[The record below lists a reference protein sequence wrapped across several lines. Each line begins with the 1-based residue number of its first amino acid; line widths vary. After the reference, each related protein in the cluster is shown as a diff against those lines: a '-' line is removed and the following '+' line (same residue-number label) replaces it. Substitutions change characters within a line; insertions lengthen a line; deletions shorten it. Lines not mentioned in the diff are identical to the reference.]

1 MDTIDQHDVE
11 LRPTSASA
19 TATGDAL
26 SQELDAAS
34 HPGFT
39 LPRADGG
46 REAWLVLASCFVLEA
61 TVWGR
66 YTLALNTPYHH
77 R

>member
-1 MDTIDQHDVE
+1 MSNHDVE
-11 LRPTSASA
+11 LRPA
-19 TATGDAL
+19 TNAL
-26 SQELDAAS
+26 AHSHDEDAS

-61 TVWGR
+61 TVWGKDKLLSPFALPAPL
-66 YTLALNTPYHH
+66 TLWSMA
-77 R
+77 RV